1 MPTLNLKPT
10 DNRIKDYYD
19 ELQRLVRLGVT
30 NETAV
35 RLPFQTL
42 LEYYGRQSALTLHLE
57 YPMKGRGGNQLFI
70 DAALF
75 DEYNLLHGY
84 CESKDIHDDLP
95 AEVRRKLEQGY
106 PRNNTIF
113 QTPERAILFQN
124 NQQILDADLTDPTQ
138 LVDVL
143 QAFFDYRP
151 QAYDESEES
160 VAQFK
165 DRVPEIGKGLA
176 KIIKDARETNPQ
188 FTAAFNDFHEKCCQA
203 LNPNLSKAAVE
214 YLSRK
219 NLSNSQCRR
228 GGNLR

>member
-19 ELQRLVRLGVT
+19 ELQRLARLGVT

-42 LEYYGRQSALTLHLE
+42 LEYYGRQSDLTLHLE

-84 CESKDIHDDLP
+84 CESKDIHDDLR

-124 NQQILDADLTDPTQ
+124 NQQILDADLTDPPQ

-151 QAYDESEES
+151 QAYDEWEES
-160 VAQFK
+160 VA
-165 DRVPEIGKGLA
+165 
-176 KIIKDARETNPQ
+176 Q